1 MFLTGIRHTI
11 PFITPSKSSL
21 HRLYYQSLGDGS
33 KQTLRKHSSFDKP
46 PETKPDL
53 SNRLHVCD
61 ELLLLWPWAAA
72 AIKLAPR
79 PPEEVQKVL
88 SRYIQG
94 KTFIT
99 DKHSSA
105 LLQLQTDTTVQ
116 RPGAV
121 LFSRSAFWLQTQQT
135 TSRSSVT
142 HRLVQ
147 GDRKFQFHSFQ
158 VPILL
163 LRCLRMDEFKNMVI

>member
-1 MFLTGIRHTI
+1 MEANNPWGNILILINHQRPGRTCQTG
-11 PFITPSKSSL
+11 PM
-21 HRLYYQSLGDGS
+21 
-33 KQTLRKHSSFDKP
+33 
-46 PETKPDL
+46 
-53 SNRLHVCD
+53 CD

-72 AIKLAPR
+72 IKLAPR
-79 PPEEVQKVL
+79 TTEEVQKVL

-99 DKHSSA
+99 DGHSSA
-105 LLQLQTDTTVQ
+105 LLQLQTDTTEQQSV
-116 RPGAV
+116 AV

-142 HRLVQ
+142 RRLVQ
-147 GDRKFQFHSFQ
+147 EELKFQFRSFQ

-163 LRCLRMDEFKNMVI
+163 LRCLRMDELKNRVT